1 MSCDCK
7 LYSFDIFDTLIT
19 RKVAKPTGIF
29 VLMQDEL
36 KRNSDFSDFDSDIKE
51 NFFKYRTN
59 AEYRQRRIAHLW
71 RNHTDITLDMIY
83 EDIKTTYCLTDEQ
96 CERLKSLEIQY
107 ELGNIIPIPENIER
121 LKTFLNEGKRVVLIS
136 DMYLPESVIKQML
149 VKCDEVLPTVKLY
162 LSSQLGFMK
171 TTKELFKY
179 VYEQEQVEYSDWV
192 HIGDNKLADYENAL
206 SLGIRAELYHYI
218 DLKGYEKNILN
229 SDFHNPIVQLFV
241 GCAKNIRLYNYN
253 KSDKFHLGVSL
264 AGVIFY
270 PYISWLL
277 DQCQKRG
284 LNRLYFIARDGY
296 ILKNMAD
303 LLIKDKGL
311 SIKTEYLYGSRKA
324 WRVPALTL
332 EADELYEQFVE
343 SGLWSYKKL
352 DQVFE
357 LDKNVLKQLLPAKFA
372 SYSNGMKKKKV
383 QNLKEFL
390 LNDKTI
396 LLKIVEN
403 NKEKRNA
410 AVNYLKQTI
419 DYSDDKFA
427 FVDLD
432 GSGFTQNCLAELMKD
447 FYPCPIKSFYF
458 ASTPAIFIPEKV
470 ERYPFYSLNRPNMGN
485 ILELL
490 TKAPHGQT
498 LGYKLENEKW
508 MPVLEN
514 TNVESLLNWNLD
526 EYNAGMYAFIKAFNQ
541 YEKLYPQYS
550 FKSQLVLGKYIN
562 FIFSKVDKETANL
575 LGSVVHSFYGKEN
588 NEFASPIGFVQA
600 IKYLLTDKINTE
612 SVLYSKVR
620 SHKWVRKILEYKKA
634 HPDFRKEMLNVFIH
648 RRRRQAYI
656 NFLGLRIS
664 FRHLLWKDVV

>member
-1 MSCDCK
+1 MSCECK

-36 KRNSDFSDFDSDIKE
+36 KRNSDFSDFAPDIKE

-59 AEYRQRRIAHLW
+59 AEFRQRRIAHLW
-71 RNHTDITLDMIY
+71 KNHTDITLDMIY
-83 EDIKTTYCLTDEQ
+83 DDIKTTYFLTDDQ
-96 CERLKSLEIQY
+96 CEKLKNLEIQY
-107 ELGNIIPIPENIER
+107 ELDNIIPIPENIER
-121 LKTFLNEGKRVVLIS
+121 LKSLLNDGKRVVLIS

-149 VKCDEVLPTVKLY
+149 GKCDEVLPTVKLY
-162 LSSQLGFMK
+162 LSSQLGYMK
-171 TTKELFKY
+171 TTSELFKY
-179 VYEQEQVEYSDWV
+179 VQEQEQVEYSDWV
-192 HIGDNKLADYENAL
+192 HIGDNRRADYENAL
-206 SLGIRAELYHYI
+206 SLGIRAELYHYV
-218 DLKGYEKNILN
+218 DLKEYEKSILK
-229 SDFHNPIVQLFV
+229 SDFHSPIVQLFV

-264 AGVIFY
+264 SGVIFY

-303 LLIKDKGL
+303 LLIQDKGL

-324 WRVPALTL
+324 WRVPALTM
-332 EADELYEQFVE
+332 DSDKLYEQFIE

-357 LDKNVLKQLLPAKFA
+357 LNKDELKRLLPYEF
-372 SYSNGMKKKKV
+372 SNYSKGLKKRKIQK
-383 QNLKEFL
+383 LKEFL
-390 LNDKTI
+390 LKDRTI
-396 LLKIVEN
+396 LSKIVEN
-403 NKEKRNA
+403 NKEKRFA
-410 AVNYLKQTI
+410 AVSYLKQTI
-419 DYSDDKFA
+419 DCSDDKFA

-432 GSGFTQNCLAELMKD
+432 GSGFTQNCLVELMSD
-447 FYPCPIKSFYF
+447 FYHKPIKSFYYS
-458 ASTPAIFIPEKV
+458 STPAIFVPEKV
-470 ERYPFYSLNRPNMGN
+470 ERYPFFSLNRPNMGN

-514 TNVESLLNWNLD
+514 TNKELLLNWNLD

-541 YEKLYPQYS
+541 YEKLYPQFS
-550 FKSQLVLGKYIN
+550 FKSQLVLEKYIN
-562 FIFSKVDKETANL
+562 FIFSRVDKETANL

-588 NEFASPIGFVQA
+588 NEFASPIGLGQA
-600 IKYLLTDKINTE
+600 IRYLLTDKINTE
-612 SVLYSKVR
+612 SVLYSKAR
-620 SHKWVRKILEYKKA
+620 SHKLVRKILEYKQA
-634 HPDFRKEMLNVFIH
+634 HPELRKELLNVFIH
-648 RRRRQAYI
+648 RKRRQAYM
-656 NFLGLRIS
+656 NLLGFKIS
-664 FRHLLWKDVV
+664 FRHLLWKDV